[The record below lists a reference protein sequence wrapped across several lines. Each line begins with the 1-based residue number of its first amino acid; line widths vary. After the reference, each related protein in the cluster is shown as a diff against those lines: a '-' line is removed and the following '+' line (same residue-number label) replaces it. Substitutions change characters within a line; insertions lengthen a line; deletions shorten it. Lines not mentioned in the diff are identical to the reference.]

1 MSGTI
6 DISLQQPI
14 DVVSLEVDFVGVERS
29 HLSLSG
35 VIKPNM
41 IHREVKEIIR
51 LKANVQNFEAMLGRG
66 QYTYPFML
74 YLPTW
79 LPDSS
84 LLKQKSGE
92 KLMVEYTVRAQF
104 IPRSKK
110 DFVVDAR
117 IPELHQNVSL
127 FRGSRKI
134 FVY

>member
-1 MSGTI
+1 MSGTV
-6 DISLQQPI
+6 DISLQQSI
-14 DVVSLEVDFVGVERS
+14 DVVGLEVDFVGVERS

-74 YLPTW
+74 YLPAW
-79 LPDSS
+79 LPDST

-117 IPELHQNVSL
+117 IPELH
-127 FRGSRKI
+127 
-134 FVY
+134 